1 MAWDTLQ
8 PTNTTKIRNLGVV
21 IRPNWAAIQTADST
35 FTPDAFN
42 FRDRTAAGLPVN
54 PTAIA
59 TAYISFCKQ
68 DAAGNPEL
76 FGIDAASN
84 VTQLTKAGR
93 IGVATQGVNA
103 LNFIMDSTA
112 VTYGKNQMI
121 VATGS
126 FNANGSLATGINMTA
141 SSHPGTGSYIIS
153 VNADILLN
161 SNYQVLATCSND
173 GAFGDNERV
182 INVVSKGVPSA
193 GNPTLISLKIRSGS
207 SNSHDNKFDI
217 IIVGGR

>member
-21 IRPNWAAIQTADST
+21 IRPNWAAIQTADPT

-42 FRDRTAAGLPVN
+42 FRDRTAAGLAVN

-59 TAYISFCKQ
+59 TAYIGYCKQ
-68 DAAGNPEL
+68 DAAGNPEF

-84 VTQLTKAGR
+84 VIQFSKAGR
-93 IGVATQGVNA
+93 IGIPTQGVNA
-103 LNFIMDSTA
+103 LNFIMDSTS

-126 FNANGSLATGINMTA
+126 FDANGNLLSGVNMA
-141 SSHPGTGSYIIS
+141 AVSHPGTGSYNIA

-161 SNYQVLATCSND
+161 SNYQVIVTCFND
-173 GAFGDNERV
+173 GTFADSERV
-182 INVVSKGVPSA
+182 INLVTKAAPVA
-193 GNPTLISLKIRSGS
+193 ATPTNIALKIRSGGGTS
-207 SNSHDNKFDI
+207 RDQKFDVI
-217 IIVGGR
+217 VVGGR